1 MESFNEYIDKNIENI
16 KSDIARLVNI
26 PSVKS
31 EPAPEAPYGEGVR
44 RAQLECM
51 KMCRDMGFEVVD
63 CEGRIAYAHYG
74 NPDKFIGVIAHLDV
88 VPVGEGWFSDPFICT
103 ERDGWLVGR
112 GTCDDKGA
120 FVLAAWA
127 AKYLIENDIN
137 LNYGIRLLIGLSEE
151 TGMSDLE
158 YYKDHYPLPV
168 FSFTPDSGF
177 PVGHGEKGIFVG
189 NLVSGPVSGVIRS
202 LSGGL
207 ASNVVPDKTVAVLDG
222 SVSANYNPTDNIT
235 VEYNGDSVTVTASG
249 IAKHASAPEGSLNS
263 NAVLLKYLLDSGVL
277 SSSEIEASQFL
288 LSVLECTD
296 GEVFGIACDDGI
308 FTPLTIIG
316 GMLNLIEGRL
326 VLNLNSR
333 YPTNMTPE
341 LLEQRIFEK
350 AVDNGFTIQTEM
362 NSKPYYLS
370 PDYPAVL
377 ILNDIYN
384 DVTGSDAKP
393 YVMSGGTYARHI
405 DNAVSYGPEFED
417 DIVPDWVGTPHM
429 KNEAI
434 NIERSKQ
441 ACEIYIRTLI
451 RLQDVEL

>member
-1 MESFNEYIDKNIENI
+1 MESFHDYIEKNIENI

-31 EPAPEAPYGEGVR
+31 EPVPGAPYGEGVR
-44 RAQLECM
+44 NVQLECM
-51 KMCRDMGFEVVD
+51 KMCREMGFDVVD
-63 CEGRIAYAHYG
+63 CDGRIAYAHYG
-74 NPDKFIGVIAHLDV
+74 STERFIGIIAHLDV
-88 VPVGEGWFSDPFICT
+88 VPVGDGWFCDPFVCT

-127 AKYLIENDIN
+127 AKYLIDNNITMR
-137 LNYGIRLLIGLSEE
+137 YGIRLLMGLDEE
-151 TGMSDLE
+151 TGMSDIE
-158 YYKDHYPLPV
+158 YYKDNYPMPV
-168 FSFTPDSGF
+168 FTFTPDSGF
-177 PVGHGEKGIFVG
+177 SVGHGEKGIFEG
-189 NLVSGPVSGVIRS
+189 NLISFPVSGVIKS
-202 LSGGL
+202 LTGGL
-207 ASNVVPDKTVAVLDG
+207 ASNVVPDKTVAVLDD
-222 SVSANYNPTDNIT
+222 SVADLLKPAENISFVVDGET
-235 VEYNGDSVTVTASG
+235 VTVTASG

-263 NAVLLKYLLDSGVL
+263 NAVMLDYLIGSGVL
-277 SSSEIEASQFL
+277 SDSERKASEFL

-296 GEVFGIACDDGI
+296 GEVFGIACEDGV

-316 GMLNLIEGRL
+316 GMLDLVDGHL

-341 LLEQRIFEK
+341 RLENSISEK
-350 AVDNGFTIQTEM
+350 ADSNGFTLKTDM
-362 NSKPYYLS
+362 NSAPYYLS
-370 PDYPAVL
+370 PDYPAVQ

-384 DVTGSDAKP
+384 EVTGSDAKP

-405 DNAVSYGPEFED
+405 ENAVSYGPEFED
-417 DIVPDWVGTPHM
+417 IDIPDWVGTPHM

-434 NIERSKQ
+434 NIERCKQ

-451 RLQDVEL
+451 RLQEIDL